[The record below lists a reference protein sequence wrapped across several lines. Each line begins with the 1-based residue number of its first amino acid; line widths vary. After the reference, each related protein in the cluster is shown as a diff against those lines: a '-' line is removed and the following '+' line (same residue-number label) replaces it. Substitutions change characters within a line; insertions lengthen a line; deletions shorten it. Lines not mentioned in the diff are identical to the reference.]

1 MTKDLT
7 LTRTLKASPGAVY
20 RCWTEPD
27 LLKQWFAP
35 RPVETT
41 QAEIDPRP
49 GGRFNTTMRVPE
61 HGEISGSGSF
71 LVTEPGRR
79 LVWTSAL
86 GEDFRPNAPGD
97 GMVDFAFSCEITL
110 SEVPEGCRY
119 AVVLRHASEVDAD
132 KHAAMGF
139 EQGWGAATDQLEALA
154 GSLG

>member
-7 LTRTLKASPGAVY
+7 LTRTLKASPMAVY

-35 RPVETT
+35 RPVETIH
-41 QAEIDPRP
+41 AALDPRP
-49 GGRFNTTMRVPE
+49 GGRFNNTMRIPE
-61 HGEISGSGSF
+61 HGEISGAGCY

-86 GEDFRPNAPGD
+86 GEGFRPNAIPPEG
-97 GMVDFAFSCEITL
+97 FLFSCDITL
-110 SEVPEGCRY
+110 EPVPEGCRY
-119 AVVLRHASEVDAD
+119 HVILRHSSEEDAA

-139 EQGWGAATDQLEALA
+139 EAGWGAATAQLEELA
-154 GSLG
+154 ATLG